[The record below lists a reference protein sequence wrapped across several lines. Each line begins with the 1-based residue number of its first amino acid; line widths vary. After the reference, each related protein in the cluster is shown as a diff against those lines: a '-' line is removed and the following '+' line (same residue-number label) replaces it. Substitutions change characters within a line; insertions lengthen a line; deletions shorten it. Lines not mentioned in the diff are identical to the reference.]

1 MNVETLRKNLKEILE
16 IKIQQAIMEPTTGLL
31 VDSTR
36 LRKKINKLEDRSM
49 NSKTGQTKIQGEK
62 KTFKKE
68 QNIMQ
73 EL

>member
-1 MNVETLRKNLKEILE
+1 
-16 IKIQQAIMEPTTGLL
+16 MEPTTGLL

-62 KTFKKE
+62 RLLKKNRTSCKNSKTILK
-68 QNIMQ
+68 
-73 EL
+73 L